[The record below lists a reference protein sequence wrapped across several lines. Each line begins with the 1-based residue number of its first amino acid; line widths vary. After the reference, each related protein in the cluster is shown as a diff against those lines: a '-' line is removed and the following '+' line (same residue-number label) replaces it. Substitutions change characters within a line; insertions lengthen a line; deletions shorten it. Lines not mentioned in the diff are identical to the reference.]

1 MPYTGNVAVGGP
13 ADVRELPGLRI
24 AKLAVGP
31 MDNNAYLLTCTQTG
45 EAVLID
51 AANDAARLL
60 ELIGPVPLRA
70 IVTTHQHW
78 DHWQALA
85 EVQAA
90 TGAEVAAH
98 PEDAPEL
105 PVAVTALVQDGD
117 RVAVGNASI
126 SVIHLRG
133 HTPGSIALCYD
144 GGGELAGSPHLFTGD
159 SLFPGGPGNTD
170 RDPARFG
177 QLMDDLEE
185 RVFARLPDGTW
196 VYPGHGKD
204 TTLGA
209 ERPHLAQWRARG
221 W

>member
-31 MDNNAYLLTCTQTG
+31 MDNNAY
-45 EAVLID
+45 
-51 AANDAARLL
+51 RLL

-126 SVIHLRG
+126 SVIH
-133 HTPGSIALCYD
+133 
-144 GGGELAGSPHLFTGD
+144 
-159 SLFPGGPGNTD
+159 
-170 RDPARFG
+170 
-177 QLMDDLEE
+177 
-185 RVFARLPDGTW
+185 
-196 VYPGHGKD
+196 
-204 TTLGA
+204 
-209 ERPHLAQWRARG
+209 
-221 W
+221 